1 MSVET
6 PASVPDA
13 TEAPFKASSTL
24 SAALQQILVD
34 QVELHLQAK
43 QAHWNLVGPGFRE
56 IHLQLDEITEAAR
69 EAADTIAERLR
80 ALAGVAD
87 GRSATV
93 AADTALSPYPEGEQ
107 SVRDTVGLMEVR
119 IAQAG
124 KTIREL
130 HDDVEEEDPSSA
142 DLLHNILNEAE
153 KQAWMLRSAIREP
166 SH

>member
-1 MSVET
+1 MAVET
-6 PASVPDA
+6 PASVPEA
-13 TEAPFKASSTL
+13 TEAPFKASDTL
-24 SAALQQILVD
+24 AASLQQVLVD

-69 EAADTIAERLR
+69 EAADTIAERVR
-80 ALAGVAD
+80 ALAGTAD
-87 GRSATV
+87 GRSTTV
-93 AADTALSPYPEGEQ
+93 AETTSLSPFPDGEQ
-107 SVRDTVGLMEVR
+107 SVSDTVAMIEVR

-130 HDDVEEEDPSSA
+130 HDDVDEEDPTSA
-142 DLLHNILNEAE
+142 DLLHAILAESE
-153 KQAWMLRSAIREP
+153 KQAWMLRSAIRQP